1 MLFLLNDKV
10 INLIGGAELL
20 QAAGLPLTMATS
32 YNVNRVIIDM
42 QTAFIKEPN
51 LAQDNPNLAAALCWL
66 ITVYSGANSA
76 MFIAPP
82 KARRPADVGY
92 RLANASLT
100 ILGTFKALQDQGRL
114 TTRTINDTI
123 WSKMAA

>member
-10 INLIGGAELL
+10 LNLIGGPELL
-20 QAAGLPLTMATS
+20 SAAGLPLSMATN
-32 YNVNRVIIDM
+32 YNVTRVIIDM
-42 QTAFIKEPN
+42 QTAVLKEPN
-51 LAQDNPNLAAALCWL
+51 LVNDNPNMAAALCWL

-82 KARRPADVGY
+82 KAKRASDVGY
-92 RLANASLT
+92 KLANASLT

-114 TTRTINDTI
+114 TTRTINETI